1 LVSLDA
7 PSAEAELVVAS
18 RRRRAEN
25 LHIGLS
31 WAEGL
36 GKYKL
41 TKVITLSPR
50 FLLKNDLPEA
60 ITFREHG
67 NVPKENSILQPGS
80 RCGLWLFRED
90 NEKLL
95 TIAYPGLDARW

>member
-1 LVSLDA
+1 MIGLDA
-7 PSAEAELVVAS
+7 PSAEAEIVAVS
-18 RRRRAEN
+18 QKRKTEN
-25 LHIGLS
+25 VHIGLS

-50 FLLKNDLPEA
+50 FLLKNNLLEA

-67 NVPKENSILQPGS
+67 SMPRVNSILEPGA
-80 RCGLWLFRED
+80 RYALWVFRAD
-90 NEKLL
+90 SDKLL
-95 TIAYPGLDARW
+95 TIAYPGLDAQW